1 MLSKQRQNLI
11 VQMIRDTG
19 SVQVK
24 ELSSHFSVTP
34 DSIRKDLTLLQ
45 KKGLLRKTYGGAVAV
60 PEENQDRYV
69 AQRKGKYMADKQKI
83 ARRALGLL
91 RDGDVV
97 FLDISTVNI
106 ELAKMLRTAGIS
118 VTVVTNMI
126 EVMLAM
132 SEDEHN
138 KLLFIGGTFSE
149 GRGGFTGAVTN
160 RQIAQYRFDVAL
172 LGVVGVD
179 AERNAVMTYTAD
191 DAATKAVV
199 LAQSRRSYMLLEA
212 RKLERGA
219 SCIYARLEDFEGA
232 VVNAPLPEAQQE
244 KMAEHGVK
252 LLIS

>member
-118 VTVVTNMI
+118 VTVVTNM
-126 EVMLAM
+126 

-244 KMAEHGVK
+244 KLAEHGVK